1 MVWNWRW
8 AESVSWQKR
17 YQIKLEKCRL
27 SGNNLG
33 KKKKRL
39 SAMAAKDTLRMDRSY
54 KRCGH

>member
-1 MVWNWRW
+1 MELEVGRECVL
-8 AESVSWQKR
+8 AEEVPYKVGAMQALRKQPW
-17 YQIKLEKCRL
+17 
-27 SGNNLG
+27 